1 MRGDIK
7 RLVIIALSGVAITA
21 LLLGVLAPDVQAVF
35 CLPAAPFGWLIAA
48 VSLGVIGG
56 LGWYLL
62 AHAPRHTDGPQGYHA
77 VACSSC
83 GRAVLTDWRLCP
95 YCGSPLVSRSGAGEE
110 PARG

>member
-7 RLVIIALSGVAITA
+7 RLVIIAVSVAALMA
-21 LLLGVLAPDVQAVF
+21 LLVAVLGPGLPAAF
-35 CLPAAPFGWLIAA
+35 CLPAAPFGWLMMV
-48 VSLGVIGG
+48 VSVGVIVG
-56 LGWYLL
+56 LAWYLL

-95 YCGSPLVSRSGAGEE
+95 YCGSPLVSRPRADEE